1 MEIKPDEIA
10 SILRDRIEG
19 LDVESADL
27 SEVGT
32 VLEIGDGIA
41 RIHGVDNCMSLEMLE
56 LPHDVVGLALN
67 LEEDNVGAVLFG
79 DWDKVSEGDT
89 VKRTG
94 KLLEIPVG
102 EQLLGRLVD
111 PLGRPLDDKGD
122 INTTET
128 RAAEHK
134 APGVVHRQP
143 VVEPMQTGLKAIDS
157 MIPIGRGQRELIIG
171 DRQTGKTAIAID
183 TIINNRSSDL
193 ICIYVAIGQRMSTV
207 VQVMET
213 LEENGA
219 MENTIIVAA
228 PADEAAPI
236 KDMAPYAGCAMGEH
250 FLYQGKHALCIY
262 DDLSKH
268 AAAYRQMSLLLRRP
282 PGREAYPGDVFYLH
296 SRLLERAVKLSDEQG
311 AGSLTALPVIETQ
324 AGDISA
330 YIPTN
335 VISITDGQI
344 FLETDLFYSGVRP
357 AINVGTSVSRVGGNA
372 QTKAMKKV
380 ASQLRLDLSQ
390 YRELEAFAQFGSELD
405 PETQKQLARGE
416 RMVEALNQSERQPM
430 PVAEQVASI
439 YAGTGGYLDLIKTE
453 RVGEFLGNLIS
464 RLHAESQDL
473 LDRIN
478 ETGELSDQ
486 DEEALGKAIALA
498 IDDFGPDFDKEGNPL
513 EEGESERIRDEE
525 ERQRPRHAEDGGADE
540 AESSTEAEQEEAG
553 AAA

>member
-10 SILRDRIEG
+10 SILRERIEG
-19 LDVESADL
+19 METGTADL

-41 RIHGVDNCMSLEMLE
+41 RIHGVDNCMSLEMLD

-94 KLLEIPVG
+94 RLLEIPVG
-102 EQLLGRLVD
+102 EELLGRLVD

-128 RAAEHK
+128 RPAEFK

-143 VVEPMQTGLKAIDS
+143 VEEPMQTGLKAIDS

-183 TIINNRSSDL
+183 TIINNKDSDL

-213 LEENGA
+213 LEEAGA
-219 MENTIIVAA
+219 MDSTIIVAA
-228 PADEAAPI
+228 PADEAAPV
-236 KDMAPYAGCAMGEH
+236 KYMAPYAGCAMGEH
-250 FLYQGKHALCIY
+250 FLYDGKHALCIY

-296 SRLLERAVKLSDEQG
+296 SRLLERAVKLSDDQG
-311 AGSLTALPVIETQ
+311 AGSLTALPIIETQ

-380 ASQLRLDLSQ
+380 AGKLRLDLSQ

-405 PETQKQLARGE
+405 PETQATLGRGE
-416 RMVEALNQSERQPM
+416 RMVEALNQKEREPRNT
-430 PVAEQVASI
+430 AEQVASI
-439 YAGTGGYLDLIKTE
+439 FAGTAGHLDRIKTE
-453 RVGEFLGNLIS
+453 RVTEFLADLLI
-464 RLHAESQDL
+464 RLQSENQDI

-478 ETGELSDQ
+478 ETGELSDE
-486 DEEALGKAIALA
+486 DEEALGKAIAEMV
-498 IDDFGPDFDKEGNPL
+498 DDFGPDFDQEGNPL
-513 EEGESERIRDEE
+513 EEGESDRIKSEE
-525 ERQRPRHAEDGGADE
+525 ERQRPARHAEDGD
-540 AESSTEAEQEEAG
+540 AESETSETEEEEAG
-553 AAA
+553 APA